1 MKSDIFYQNDNYLEI
16 KTVNN
21 PFKME
26 SSRLILFQQTL
37 KFVLKDFS
45 RVIFHRG
52 QGVNPSPLRHVIDIE
67 GKPEAQHRTRGGGG
81 SETIRKNFKILS
93 KFSVT
98 WQK

>member
-1 MKSDIFYQNDNYLEI
+1 MKSDILYQNDNYLEI

-26 SSRLILFQQTL
+26 QSRLILFHQTL

-67 GKPEAQHRTRGGGG
+67 GKPEAQHRTRGGGDQKQ
-81 SETIRKNFKILS
+81 SVRILRFYANFL
-93 KFSVT
+93 
-98 WQK
+98 